1 MAMSIK
7 PQLAGGSGLGT
18 LSPRLMSKLQPGLA
32 ILTLIFYYIL
42 QMNISFLVAIGIRTL
57 KAELW
62 SNLHLPLINQTTEI
76 ADLTLE
82 LPREWV
88 SEPLELQLLAGSQM
102 RLCAAIS
109 HFPLKLALISLKKTL

>member
-18 LSPRLMSKLQPGLA
+18 LSPRLMSKLRPGLA
-32 ILTLIFYYIL
+32 ILTLILNFIL
-42 QMNISFLVAIGIRTL
+42 QMSTNFLAVIGTRTR

-62 SNLHLPLINQTTEI
+62 SNQHLPLINQTTEI

-82 LPREWV
+82 LLGEWD
-88 SEPLELQLLAGSQM
+88 SEPLEPQLLEDSQM
-102 RLCAAIS
+102 L
-109 HFPLKLALISLKKTL
+109 L